1 MQTEKHINISV
12 VGCGMWGRN
21 IARNCASLGLLH
33 SVVDTDPERAGELI
47 MTARKPWFEAGP
59 EPLDSVAST

>member
-33 SVVDTDPERAGELI
+33 SVVDTDPERSGEFAASFSCQA
-47 MTARKPWFEAGP
+47 MDFEA
-59 EPLDSVAST
+59 VC